1 MRAKTKHWRSLAALL
16 AAAVLT
22 LCSCAGRS
30 SPESAKKPSYRLFYL
45 NQEATAVI
53 TKDYVPYTRFA
64 SESAGATDTE
74 GSTEVSSDITA
85 KEASEME
92 TEDYISDMLRQLANS
107 DEVEYSA
114 PLKGISILSRNLVDK
129 NLTLNLSEGYEKL
142 GNIQQILVRA
152 AVVLTLTQLDDVDT
166 VTILSGGQPVY
177 DANGNEVG
185 AQSADDFI
193 SSSGSEIQNY
203 QRERLHLY
211 FANRDG
217 DKLIDTYRNVVY
229 NSNIST
235 ERVDEGHRRHHKRR
249 RLLCQPR
256 RYLSHG
262 SLQRDLPGRGLLHRQ
277 RPDPALH
284 GGPGAVFHQRRHECL
299 LHGEPE
305 VPEPLHLQFRSRRL
319 RRHRERI
326 GE

>member
-1 MRAKTKHWRSLAALL
+1 MPGKNMRAKTKHWRSLAALL

-74 GSTEVSSDITA
+74 GSAEVSSDITA

-152 AVVLTLTQLDDVDT
+152 AVVLH
-166 VTILSGGQPVY
+166 SP
-177 DANGNEVG
+177 
-185 AQSADDFI
+185 
-193 SSSGSEIQNY
+193 SS
-203 QRERLHLY
+203 
-211 FANRDG
+211 
-217 DKLIDTYRNVVY
+217 T
-229 NSNIST
+229 T
-235 ERVDEGHRRHHKRR
+235 WT
-249 RLLCQPR
+249 P
-256 RYLSHG
+256 
-262 SLQRDLPGRGLLHRQ
+262 
-277 RPDPALH
+277 
-284 GGPGAVFHQRRHECL
+284 
-299 LHGEPE
+299 
-305 VPEPLHLQFRSRRL
+305 
-319 RRHRERI
+319 
-326 GE
+326 